1 MYIHVYTY
9 SLFFTQIHSLN
20 VHVIADTMEFIQ
32 HTYLF
37 LVITTCGIP

>member
-20 VHVIADTMEFIQ
+20 VHVIAEFIQ
-32 HTYLF
+32 HAYLF